1 MNYPLITVITI
12 LGVSLS
18 IASCKKSEEEDG
30 ARVEN
35 IQTEVPVESDLAKAM
50 KESSRVMK
58 RLERAVKHND
68 WVEIEMW
75 SQEIK
80 EGIGGKC
87 VELYKAENKWF
98 ASKFVILHE
107 KFASALDTL
116 ILCSQEQNS
125 AHLNREFNRLTES
138 CDECHEIFHEEDE
151 D

>member
-1 MNYPLITVITI
+1 MNYPLITAITI

-18 IASCKKSEEEDG
+18 IASCKKSEEIN
-30 ARVEN
+30 VEN
-35 IQTEVPVESDLAKAM
+35 LQTETPEESGLAKAM

-80 EGIGGKC
+80 EGIGGRC
-87 VELYKAENKWF
+87 VELYKAETKWF
-98 ASKFVILHE
+98 ASEFIILHE
-107 KFASALDTL
+107 KFARALDTL
-116 ILCSQEQNS
+116 ILCGKEHDST
-125 AHLNREFNRLTES
+125 HLNLEFKRLIES
-138 CDECHEIFHEEDE
+138 CDECHEVFHKEENE